1 MYLPI
6 RSFDNYLYA
15 NILLSRL
22 KDEGFDC
29 YLKDENTV
37 TIDPLLSPAIGGMKL
52 MVLEADVARAN
63 ALLDQIEL
71 EYLAT
76 IPCPSCGQ
84 RNLQRLKKTSKPN
97 NFFGALLSQ
106 LVTGSASQEKL
117 FYRCSNC
124 GFTADELPVT
134 GSTD

>member
-1 MYLPI
+1 MYLPL

-52 MVLEADVARAN
+52 MVLEQDIGRAN
-63 ALLDQIEL
+63 ALLEQIEA

-84 RNLQRLKKTSKPN
+84 KALQRLKKTSKPG
-97 NFFGALLSQ
+97 NFFSALLSQ
-106 LVTGSASQEKL
+106 LISGSTTEEKQ

-124 GFTADELPVT
+124 GFSIDDLPA
-134 GSTD
+134 GNSTE

>member
-15 NILLSRL
+15 NILLCRL

-76 IPCPSCGQ
+76 IPCASCGQ
-84 RNLQRLKKTSKPN
+84 HSLQRLKQTSKPR
-97 NFFGALLSQ
+97 NFLGAFISQ
-106 LVTGSASQEKL
+106 LVTGSASQEKQ

-124 GFTADELPVT
+124 GATFDEIPA
-134 GSTD
+134 